1 MSVLARNAE
10 QLFWLARYIER
21 AGSLARIIETHS
33 SYGRA
38 SADDLSWGWL
48 VALYSNQERFGK
60 DYAETTFKNVI
71 RFYVSDVAN
80 PGSIQF
86 SVRAARENA
95 RALRAVIPTEMWNQL
110 NGFYQRLSALGDTDF
125 DLVGLSRTC
134 GIIKDGCYAQLGVV
148 DSTLYRDEGERFFR
162 LGLMVERAD
171 QTSRLLDVKF
181 AQLATSGENS
191 GAIADTTFWSLI
203 LRSAAAYQAFRRQEP
218 HGADPSRVARFL
230 LVNGSQPRSV
240 DLLRPRNPAGPA
252 RVAIR
257 VSTPPDAPLFGA
269 GRDPAGRI
277 ANRGTRSRSRQ
288 PAACR
293 QRLAAAALDR
303 TDVRAGR
310 DILQSGTSGQ
320 AGSIAVAVR
329 LSNAID
335 KSIADA
341 VPSAIQVTKLVLTFA
356 TTKHARRRFE
366 KS

>member
-1 MSVLARNAE
+1 VSVLARNAE

-48 VALYSNQERFGK
+48 VALYSNQERFAK
-60 DYAETTFKNVI
+60 DYTETTFKNVI
-71 RFYVSDVAN
+71 RFYVSDVEN

-95 RALRAVIPTEMWNQL
+95 RALRAVIPIEMWNQL
-110 NGFYQRLSALGDTDF
+110 NGFYQRIMALADTDF

-134 GIIKDGCYAQLGVV
+134 GVIKDGCYAQLGVA

-162 LGLMVERAD
+162 LGLMLERAD

-181 AQLATSGENS
+181 AQLATSAESS
-191 GAIADTTFWSLI
+191 GPIADTTFWSLI

-240 DLLRPRNPAGPA
+240 TYCAHEIQRVLQELRSGYQLRQTRRSLEQVEILLNGLQ
-252 RVAIR
+252 
-257 VSTPPDAPLFGA
+257 S
-269 GRDPAGRI
+269 
-277 ANRGTRSRSRQ
+277 
-288 PAACR
+288 
-293 QRLAAAALDR
+293 AALDPDLVSR
-303 TDVRAGR
+303 LHAVNDW
-310 DILQSGTSGQ
+310 LQQRLIELTSELTTTFFSLDPPATPARSQ
-320 AGSIAVAVR
+320 EESQPQSTR
-329 LSNAID
+329 QSQTQTQTQTQSKSQNLS
-335 KSIADA
+335 
-341 VPSAIQVTKLVLTFA
+341 
-356 TTKHARRRFE
+356 
-366 KS
+366 

>member
-1 MSVLARNAE
+1 VSVLARNAE

-48 VALYSNQERFGK
+48 VALYSNEQRFGE
-60 DYAETTFKNVI
+60 DYTETTFKNVI

-80 PGSIQF
+80 AGSIQF

-95 RALRAVIPTEMWNQL
+95 RALRAVIPIEMWIQL
-110 NGFYQRLSALGDTDF
+110 NGFHQRLTALGDADF

-134 GIIKDGCYAQLGVV
+134 GIIKNGCYAQLGVA

-181 AQLATSGENS
+181 AQLATSAESS
-191 GAIADTTFWSLI
+191 GTIADTTFWSVI
-203 LRSAAAYQAFRRQEP
+203 LRSAAAYQAFRRHEP

-240 DLLRPRNPAGPA
+240 TYCAHEIQRVLQELRSGYQLRQTHRSLEQVEILLEG
-252 RVAIR
+252 
-257 VSTPPDAPLFGA
+257 L
-269 GRDPAGRI
+269 
-277 ANRGTRSRSRQ
+277 
-288 PAACR
+288 
-293 QRLAAAALDR
+293 QRAALDPDLVSR
-303 TDVRAGR
+303 LHSVNDWLQQRLIELTSELGKTFFSLESPASPAQ
-310 DILQSGTSGQ
+310 LQSQIQLQTQTQSSSQ
-320 AGSIAVAVR
+320 N
-329 LSNAID
+329 LS
-335 KSIADA
+335 
-341 VPSAIQVTKLVLTFA
+341 
-356 TTKHARRRFE
+356 
-366 KS
+366 